1 MSELKNIFE
10 RVLVSAARVRE
21 IKQVR
26 YNSLETGTY
35 VLDQYQKVATPSEI
49 AEQEIRS
56 GTIGRDYL
64 MRAVSKTTKR
74 NREYNKYKN
83 R

>member
-1 MSELKNIFE
+1 MNELKNIFE

-49 AEQEIRS
+49 AEREIRS

>member
-1 MSELKNIFE
+1 MSQLENIFE

-21 IKQVR
+21 IKQIR
-26 YNSLETGTY
+26 YNDLETGSY
-35 VLDQYQKVATPSEI
+35 VLHQYKKLATPSDI
-49 AEQEIRS
+49 AEQEIRA

-64 MRAVSKTTKR
+64 MRAVTKTTKR
-74 NREYNKYKN
+74 NREYNKHKN

>member
-1 MSELKNIFE
+1 MNELKNIFE

>member
-74 NREYNKYKN
+74 NREYNKHKN